1 MKGKIT
7 RAGKRIITMMLSVIM
22 LAGIIAGIKLDVKA
36 DGRAYFFDFSDSN
49 GFKFAAQETY
59 YSNDT
64 LTFTG
69 FPKPPD
75 GDIYI
80 YMVRWDYYV
89 NSKRVGSSAEM
100 CGENRSEFFV
110 KVPDDSQYD
119 YVKLIDYKPPVPQGG
134 LQVVEFVFNIY
145 YPFTPSQPT
154 ATHPSQPT
162 ATHPSQPTAT
172 HPSHL
177 IAAHPT
183 ESSAAPSH
191 ECSFQWVTTV
201 EPQPGI
207 DGLEEY
213 KCMFCGMVK
222 ESQPIPASMAAVKN
236 LYGFIKDAPENGNVT
251 IDFGKLHTISDYLLN
266 KMSERS
272 DVTVTVSFEYQ
283 SAKYEITFPP
293 GTDYAPVLEDEDT
306 MYGYFGVA
314 ERLGLTVEAK

>member
-1 MKGKIT
+1 MEGKIT
-7 RAGKRIITMMLSVIM
+7 GTGKRIMTMMLSVIM
-22 LAGIIAGIKLDVKA
+22 VTGIFAGMKLEVRAAKNYSIDLASPGS
-36 DGRAYFFDFSDSN
+36 FM
-49 GFKFAAQETY
+49 FALQNTY
-59 YSNDT
+59 YSDDT
-64 LTFTG
+64 LFFIG
-69 FPKPPD
+69 FSQPPA
-75 GDIYI
+75 GDKYIYI
-80 YMVRWDYYV
+80 VRWDYIY
-89 NSKRVGSSAEM
+89 NSKRVGSSITT
-100 CGENRSEFFV
+100 CGENLSNV
-110 KVPDDSQYD
+110 SITIPNDSQYD
-119 YVKLIDYKPPVPQGG
+119 YAKLVDYTPPTVSQGPI
-134 LQVVEFVFNIY
+134 QVVEFVFHIY

-154 ATHPSQPT
+154 VTP
-162 ATHPSQPTAT
+162 PSQPTAT